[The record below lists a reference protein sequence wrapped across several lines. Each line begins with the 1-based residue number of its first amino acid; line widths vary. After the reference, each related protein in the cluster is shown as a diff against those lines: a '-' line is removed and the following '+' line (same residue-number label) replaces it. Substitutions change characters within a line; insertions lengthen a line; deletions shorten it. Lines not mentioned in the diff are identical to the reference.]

1 MTISFGSS
9 KCGMKMAILT
19 QPNISKSEDK
29 EKLVIDITVD
39 DHEWIAR
46 IGKTSNEICND
57 SA

>member
-1 MTISFGSS
+1 
-9 KCGMKMAILT
+9 MAILT